1 MILRAIFLP
10 LMGVGTV
17 LVYTRPRYLK
27 VRTRYS
33 NYSRL
38 WALKR
43 VLIDIDHGEQQD
55 GPGHQHR
62 RPHQVM
68 EPPPR
73 RPSTLTAAPS
83 NSGGTGS
90 INSPRNSLFRS
101 FIRLRTSQQQPAPLP
116 PLLPPH
122 QHDVILTEELQRV
135 NLPPHA
141 ERISSSN
148 CTGKTTSDNRDDT
161 EEEEGNSYKDLE
173 RKHSEEA
180 EEEEEKVPDR

>member
-55 GPGHQHR
+55 GPGHHHR
-62 RPHQVM
+62 RPLHQTM
-68 EPPPR
+68 EPPPH
-73 RPSTLTAAPS
+73 RPSTLTAGPS
-83 NSGGTGS
+83 NSGNGS
-90 INSPRNSLFRS
+90 SSPRNSLFRS
-101 FIRLRTSQQQPAPLP
+101 FRLRTSQQQPAPLP
-116 PLLPPH
+116 PLPPPH

-180 EEEEEKVPDR
+180 EEEEEEKVPDR